1 MNAISLLISLEL
13 DTTDFTSLSKEAL
26 IRIEKQM
33 QMERKLNP
41 EIPTGLVAQVL
52 QMISLYPKE
61 LSFLLSHAYFRDLF
75 AGTFNTI
82 SKPKHQVEDASMRQ
96 FLSQFFE
103 NELLDYI
110 NQMMVQERFFSL
122 TVLMKHHNWLP
133 ETVLFE
139 LEKKL
144 SIKIDFA
151 TYQIHEKGSKDA
163 KQIDFVRKKDFY
175 DLLTAFSSPE
185 IDQKITMLLNI
196 TVDKYNVNTANNTL
210 RNTLIAMT
218 NYVAYDDT
226 LQRVLDE
233 NKRNLRSWSSS
244 ISSEKKSGTSKG
256 QIIMFIWIAFILI
269 RFIVYLAS
277 SSSSKTPEMRIQENN
292 ELMEMNKV
300 FYDNYQKNIQRNKYE
315 FLQYLVMYDSVK
327 QETIVHN
334 DSLFTRNQVF
344 TSGYSQPSIEGSSLE
359 NNIKIHNR
367 TSYDIIILK
376 NLYIPNKQNMP
387 KENAL
392 IKAGDSVEIEDFPI
406 DIASLQF
413 YIGKKLASF
422 ESKNHKDFFQA
433 YTQKPEW
440 RFLEIYPYSQT
451 TISQMFMTLGDL
463 NFKEVKGKIVLE
475 GKNLQKIDLD
485 SKITRID
492 EFVFE

>member
-1 MNAISLLISLEL
+1 ML
-13 DTTDFTSLSKEAL
+13 
-26 IRIEKQM
+26 
-33 QMERKLNP
+33 
-41 EIPTGLVAQVL
+41 
-52 QMISLYPKE
+52 
-61 LSFLLSHAYFRDLF
+61 FR
-75 AGTFNTI
+75 
-82 SKPKHQVEDASMRQ
+82 S
-96 FLSQFFE
+96 
-103 NELLDYI
+103 
-110 NQMMVQERFFSL
+110 
-122 TVLMKHHNWLP
+122 
-133 ETVLFE
+133 
-139 LEKKL
+139 
-144 SIKIDFA
+144 
-151 TYQIHEKGSKDA
+151 
-163 KQIDFVRKKDFY
+163 
-175 DLLTAFSSPE
+175 
-185 IDQKITMLLNI
+185 
-196 TVDKYNVNTANNTL
+196 
-210 RNTLIAMT
+210 
-218 NYVAYDDT
+218 
-226 LQRVLDE
+226 
-233 NKRNLRSWSSS
+233 
-244 ISSEKKSGTSKG
+244 
-256 QIIMFIWIAFILI
+256 
-269 RFIVYLAS
+269 
-277 SSSSKTPEMRIQENN
+277 
-292 ELMEMNKV
+292 
-300 FYDNYQKNIQRNKYE
+300 
-315 FLQYLVMYDSVK
+315 YLVMYDSVK